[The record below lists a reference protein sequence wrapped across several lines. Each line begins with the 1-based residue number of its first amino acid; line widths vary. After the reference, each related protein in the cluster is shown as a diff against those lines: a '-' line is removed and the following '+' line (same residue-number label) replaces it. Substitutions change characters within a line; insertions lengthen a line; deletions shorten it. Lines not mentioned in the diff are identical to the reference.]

1 MIGRFIAGKFRNPT
15 GFFGRLVGRIMAQSN
30 EPASKWTVS
39 LLDIQPNSRVLEVGF
54 GPGVAIEYAAQKAVK
69 GQVMGIDLSETMVRV
84 ASHRNAAAITAGIA
98 DLKYGKVSSLPYP
111 DDTFDRVFTIHCI
124 YFWANP
130 IEDLKELY
138 RVLKPNGLLA
148 VTIKPKDKWNSP
160 RPPDLFSLYYS
171 HEIAQMLSETSFQ
184 QVRVEN
190 YSQPDRF
197 PGECVLG
204 VK

>member
-30 EPASKWTVS
+30 EPAAKWTVS

-54 GPGVAIEYAAQKAVK
+54 GSGVAIDYAVQKAVN
-69 GQVMGIDLSETMVRV
+69 GLVMGIDSSETMVRV
-84 ASHRNAAAITAGIA
+84 ASHRNAAAIEAGIA
-98 DLKYGKVSSLPYP
+98 ELKYGKVSSLPYP

-124 YFWANP
+124 YFWANS
-130 IEDLKELY
+130 IEDLKGLY

-160 RPPDLFSLYYS
+160 PPPDLFSLY
-171 HEIAQMLSETSFQ
+171 HPDEIVQMLSEIGFQ
-184 QVRVEN
+184 HVRIEN
-190 YSQPDRF
+190 YPQPDRF